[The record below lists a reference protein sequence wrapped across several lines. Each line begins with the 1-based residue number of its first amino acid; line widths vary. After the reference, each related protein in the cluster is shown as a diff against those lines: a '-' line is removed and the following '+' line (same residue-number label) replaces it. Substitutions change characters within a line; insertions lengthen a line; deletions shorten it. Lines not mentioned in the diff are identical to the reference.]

1 MTNSVDIRPD
11 HLRIVQGVLQDHL
24 PADVKAWVFGSRAQW
39 SAREGSDLDL
49 ALRGETEID
58 RTVMDALVD
67 AFEDS
72 DLPYTVDV
80 VDINRVSKQF
90 RQIVDAQKVRLTG
103 YIQSNLKER
112 GQDLA
117 TENGSLYHPHLPEHW
132 ERRPLYSLAQW
143 VNGLAFRNIQ
153 FSPSGKP
160 IIKIAEIK
168 GGISGQ
174 TKFTQQVF
182 DESVRV
188 RTGDLLFAWSGQ
200 PETSIDAY
208 HWSGPEG
215 WLNQHI
221 FRVTPGSDV
230 DPSFFYYL
238 LKYLKRNFVDIA
250 RNKQTTGLG
259 HVTKRDLENIEAA
272 IPAIEEQRAIASAL
286 GALDANIELDR
297 QMNETLEEVARALF
311 KSWFVD
317 FDPVRAKMDGRWR
330 RSESLP
336 GLPTELYDLFPAR
349 LVQTSM
355 GDVPQGWKLGALTD
369 MVVLLSG
376 GTPKTSITEYWNGNI
391 PWYTAKDAP
400 SLSDVFV
407 VDAERRISQAG
418 LDNSSTQILPAG
430 TTVITARGTVGRLAC
445 LGVPMAMNQTCYGI
459 RGMDDYPDFFTY
471 WNVRMAITELQA
483 RTHGTIFDTIT
494 RQTFRLVNVVIPP
507 LVLATAFETEV
518 AAFMNQILANLQAS
532 RNLAALRDL
541 LLPNLMSSGLRESD
555 VPA

>member
-1 MTNSVDIRPD
+1 MTNPVDIRPD
-11 HLRIVQGVLQDHL
+11 HLRIVHDVLQDRL
-24 PADVKAWVFGSRAQW
+24 PAGVKVWVFGSRAQW
-39 SAREGSDLDL
+39 SARDGSDLDL
-49 ALRGETEID
+49 ALEGETEID
-58 RTVMDALVD
+58 RKVIEALMD

-72 DLPYTVDV
+72 DLPFTVDV
-80 VDINRVSKQF
+80 VDINRVNERF
-90 RQIVDAQKVRLTG
+90 RQIVKD
-103 YIQSNLKER
+103 
-112 GQDLA
+112 
-117 TENGSLYHPHLPEHW
+117 
-132 ERRPLYSLAQW
+132 QW
-143 VNGLAFRNIQ
+143 VHL
-153 FSPSGKP
+153 
-160 IIKIAEIK
+160 
-168 GGISGQ
+168 
-174 TKFTQQVF
+174 
-182 DESVRV
+182 
-188 RTGDLLFAWSGQ
+188 
-200 PETSIDAY
+200 
-208 HWSGPEG
+208 
-215 WLNQHI
+215 
-221 FRVTPGSDV
+221 TPGSQWIDCTLADACDAIDYGLTASASDKPDGPRFLRITDIV
-230 DPSFFYYL
+230 SGPIDWDSVPYVAAGEATTAKYRLNDGDIVIARTGASTGSSAYIKNPPTAVFASYLVRLVATPEFDPRFLAYYL
-238 LKYLKRNFVDIA
+238 QSPNFKAYINGV
-250 RNKQTTGLG
+250 LG
-259 HVTKRDLENIEAA
+259 DKSAQPNASASTMTKAPLYAPRSKG
-272 IPAIEEQRAIASAL
+272 EQRAIANVL
-286 GALDANIELDR
+286 GALDDKIDLNR
-297 QMNETLEEVARALF
+297 RMNGTLEEMARALF

-317 FDPVRAKMDGRWR
+317 FDPVRAMMDGRWR

-459 RGMDDYPDFFTY
+459 RGMDGYPDFFTY